1 MVAVTVAQC
10 LLSLFFD
17 ELITFSYF
25 LEEFVLCHDSG
36 VLAVLIIL
44 TVFAGA
50 DLFEAIP
57 RAGVLGEDA
66 LDQLAERLRIR
77 LIFEYFSELLLHRA
91 DQPPVERVGGGCLP
105 ERRTKQPCH
114 EYSCTD

>member
-1 MVAVTVAQC
+1 MVAVAVAQC
-10 LLSLFFD
+10 PLPLFFD

-36 VLAVLIIL
+36 VLTVLIIL

-57 RAGVLGEDA
+57 LAGVLGEDS

-77 LIFEYFSELLLHRA
+77 LIFEYFPELLLHRA

-105 ERRTKQPCH
+105 ERRT
-114 EYSCTD
+114 E